1 MNYFAML
8 IGPLSLAAGILLLL
22 IGLAAL
28 LWLSGKIEG
37 YDPVIEMLF
46 RVNPALA
53 IRYALF
59 AFAVIFAVL
68 GIFDRS
74 QGDSGAWFFTQHA
87 LVAVILI
94 YLSRYLND
102 WLILYHFSNNRE
114 VVQEKNVAVALIEGA
129 TYMASA
135 YVIAGAFYDWQ
146 NGPSIAIVWFLIGQ
160 LLLIVMAALYRA
172 VDRAIDAALDQQN
185 LAAAISLGGFLL
197 SAGMVCGAVISGPSE
212 GWCHDMLIVAAY
224 LIAWMVLMLVAHWL
238 SDLMTFRSSRLRDEV
253 MEQRNIA
260 AALFKTVI
268 FLALTLG
275 YVHG

>member
-1 MNYFAML
+1 MISIAML

-22 IGLAAL
+22 IGLTAL

-37 YDPVIEMLF
+37 YDPVNEMLF
-46 RVNPALA
+46 RDNPALA
-53 IRYALF
+53 LRYALF
-59 AFAVIFAVL
+59 AIAAVFAVL

-74 QGDSGAWFFTQHA
+74 QGDSGAWFFTQQA

-102 WLILYHFSNNRE
+102 WLILYRFSNNRE
-114 VVQEKNVAVALIEGA
+114 VVQEKNLAVALIEGA

-146 NGPSIAIVWFLIGQ
+146 NSPSTAIVWFLIGQ
-160 LLLIVMAALYRA
+160 ALLVFMAILYRA
-172 VDRAIDAALDQQN
+172 IDRDIDAALDQQN

-197 SAGMVCGAVISGPSE
+197 SAGIVCGAVISGPSA
-212 GWCHDMLIVAAY
+212 GWRQDMLIVAAY
-224 LIAWMVLMLVAHWL
+224 LGAWVVLMLVAHWL
-238 SDLMTFRSSRLRDEV
+238 SDLMTFRSTRLRDEV

-260 AALFKTVI
+260 AALFKAVI

-275 YVHG
+275 YTHG